1 MIEKQLKPPLNNLV
15 ENIEPTLSSLDM
27 ENDQHDMDDFDKN
40 EIRNQSTLSNDR
52 FFVLSRY

>member
-1 MIEKQLKPPLNNLV
+1 MIEKQLKPTLNNLV